1 MKRFLLQTKD
11 SRTTDSRFAS
21 SLLPAP
27 ARRSRFYLRA
37 ERGYLAASHRIDGPP
52 IKVIPTPEGAT
63 AFVDLITAVRR
74 AQALHL
80 LGWREL
86 RVVEHSTPLM

>member
-1 MKRFLLQTKD
+1 MKRFSPLIKD
-11 SRTTDSRFAS
+11 SKTTDYNFVS
-21 SLLPAP
+21 SLPPAT

-37 ERGYLAASHRIDGPP
+37 EHGYLAASHRIDGPP
-52 IKVIPTPEGAT
+52 INVIPTPEGAT

-86 RVVEHSTPLM
+86 RVVEHSTSIV